1 MTDATSGANTT
12 GDQRP
17 EMPALIREL
26 STFVNRMAFGSDVW
40 KRFRIAVTHEEMEAY
55 KAFIKADGGTY
66 FAQAVRG
73 LPLQVEDHPS
83 DPAYCLEY
91 FETMP
96 DRSEPHQTQAKP

>member
-1 MTDATSGANTT
+1 MTDTAKGRITT

-26 STFVNRMAFGSDVW
+26 ATVVNRMAFGSDVW

-55 KAFIKADGGTY
+55 KAFTEADGATC
-66 FAQAVRG
+66 FVQAVRG
-73 LPLQVEDHPS
+73 LPLQIEDHPS
-83 DPAYCLEY
+83 NPAYCWEH
-91 FETMP
+91 FEVIP